1 MTSHMTKGAVPA
13 PANHIP
19 STRSTPPGKRR
30 RFSEADKRHIVE
42 EADRPGAS
50 VSDVARR
57 HGIAVRQ
64 LFRWKQELAL
74 AAKTETTFLP
84 VTITDAPE
92 QSAETSQNLPMP
104 APVIVERSAP
114 GIEVELVGG
123 RRVRFERDVDP
134 ETVRRL
140 VSLLEGEAR

>member
-1 MTSHMTKGAVPA
+1 MTKGAVPA
-13 PANHIP
+13 PASHIP
-19 STRSTPPGKRR
+19 STRSAPPGKRR
-30 RFSEADKRHIVE
+30 RFSEADKRRVVE

-64 LFRWKQELAL
+64 LFRWKQELAP

-84 VTITDAPE
+84 VTLTDAPDR
-92 QSAETSQNLPMP
+92 SAEAPQSVPES
-104 APVIVERSAP
+104 APVIVERPAP
-114 GIEVELVGG
+114 GIEVALIGG
-123 RRVRFERDVDP
+123 RRVRFECDVDP

-140 VSLLEGEAR
+140 VTLLEGETP